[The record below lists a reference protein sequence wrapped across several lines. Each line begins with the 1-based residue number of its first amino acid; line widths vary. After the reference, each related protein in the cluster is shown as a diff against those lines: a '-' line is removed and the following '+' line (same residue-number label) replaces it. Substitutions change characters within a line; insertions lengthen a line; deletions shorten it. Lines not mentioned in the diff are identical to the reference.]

1 MKTLLAISCETILY
15 CFNTYSFKCLNNKC
29 QLLVTVYGV
38 CSNLFNATS
47 NEPQPMLKTSRGF
60 EKILNSCYF
69 MATFDLF
76 GLNSNPEVM
85 VVI

>member
-1 MKTLLAISCETILY
+1 MPTFGHSLRSL
-15 CFNTYSFKCLNNKC
+15 F
-29 QLLVTVYGV
+29 
-38 CSNLFNATS
+38 NLFNATS
-47 NEPQPMLKTSRGF
+47 NESQPMLKTSRGF